1 MSASAAVTVLAAL
14 ATERVDACVG
24 GGWAIDALL
33 GSQTRP
39 HSDLDLWAPAP
50 QLSALFTALA
60 TCGVDRMYPWPG
72 DRPWNFVL
80 HDGGSLRV
88 DLHLYESLG
97 DGRLQYGSV
106 TAPFGF
112 VPDDLAGAGMI
123 GAVGVVC
130 ETPAFVLRCRSGWE
144 PRPVDRQDVAL
155 LCERFGLAAP
165 ERYG

>member
-1 MSASAAVTVLAAL
+1 MPASAAVAVLAAL
-14 ATERVDACVG
+14 ASERVDACVS
-24 GGWAIDALL
+24 GGWAVDALL
-33 GSQTRP
+33 GTQTRP

-60 TCGVDRMYPWPG
+60 ACGVDRMYPWPG

-106 TAPFGF
+106 LAPFNFG
-112 VPDDLAGAGMI
+112 PGDLAGVGTI
-123 GAVGVVC
+123 GAIGVVC
-130 ETPAFVLRCRSGWE
+130 ETPPFVLRCRGGYA
-144 PRPVDRQDVAL
+144 PRPADRRDVAL
-155 LCERFGLAAP
+155 LCERFGLPAP
-165 ERYG
+165 EGYG